1 MYRCNNTNILFIYV
15 TDNILEN
22 TSLKLRNFD
31 YTRHMQDKPFLNFM
45 ELTNFVAIILRSYA
59 HSCVYR
65 HTQSRTRTHILQIVD
80 LTTVILAGKF

>member
-1 MYRCNNTNILFIYV
+1 
-15 TDNILEN
+15 
-22 TSLKLRNFD
+22 
-31 YTRHMQDKPFLNFM
+31 MQDKLFLNFM